1 MGRKPA
7 LQNNLVFPDDERGN
21 EPSKAYRL
29 NLKRYEDATYMNL
42 GTMCDSP
49 EFGVGQ
55 LATICCTWGGAFV
68 VVRGRESLL
77 HTAPAVLCRCGEGRQ
92 LNLHRLNAN

>member
-1 MGRKPA
+1 MDRKPA

-42 GTMCDSP
+42 GTMCGSP
-49 EFGVGQ
+49 
-55 LATICCTWGGAFV
+55 I
-68 VVRGRESLL
+68 RE
-77 HTAPAVLCRCGEGRQ
+77 
-92 LNLHRLNAN
+92 